1 MAKKLPEVNF
11 IKHLLTVS
19 EKFIDDQRLSP
30 LHISLYYALFQSWNL
45 SMFRNPIS
53 VCREELMQASKIG
66 SANTYTKCLK
76 ELDEWAYIQYLPSHN
91 PHKGSK
97 IYLYNFNKTTDNGI
111 DNSTDK
117 STDKTNAQGPV
128 KALRPSTNSSNNKNN
143 LKPNKHEHTRSKT
156 KDSTS
161 SASNKVGGS
170 GTKEK
175 SSGKKEKPLS
185 RRAVSRRERPLL
197 SQVRTYFIEKKW
209 PLLEAEKFFNHYT
222 SNGWLV
228 GGKTPM
234 KNWQASAKKWMLNS
248 KDFSLSGR
256 VTSSGKVYT
265 EQSRSE
271 KKGELTPGKLSITN
285 DKNYGEPL

>member
-11 IKHLLTVS
+11 IKHLLAIS

-76 ELDEWAYIQYLPSHN
+76 ELDEWAYIQYFPSHN

-97 IYLYNFNKTTDNGI
+97 IYMYNFNKTTDNGI
-111 DNSTDK
+111 DNSTNK
-117 STDKTNAQGPV
+117 SNDKTNTQSSV
-128 KALRPSTNSSNNKNN
+128 KALRPSINSSNSKNN
-143 LKPNKHEHTRSKT
+143 SKRYKHELTRSKNPKKVLSSGSRNPVEGGKKK
-156 KDSTS
+156 KDSGQKRKKDLS
-161 SASNKVGGS
+161 HGPES
-170 GTKEK
+170 GC
-175 SSGKKEKPLS
+175 
-185 RRAVSRRERPLL
+185 AWPLL
-197 SQVRTYFIEKKW
+197 SQVRTYFIEQKW

-234 KNWQASAKKWMLNS
+234 KNWQASAKKWMLN
-248 KDFSLSGR
+248 KDVFSIGHPER
-256 VTSSGKVYT
+256 
-265 EQSRSE
+265 SR
-271 KKGELTPGKLSITN
+271 GAGKLSTTN